1 MTKKEAKKME
11 MEKNQPQT
19 EAEKKERYMSL
30 FYDALEENKLLKGG
44 RTHRLSIGGVSL
56 EIVPSAK
63 LSPRQ
68 VFNMYVEFLKE
79 LKELHGDKHLF
90 AAVPKDGESNP
101 FDGLFG

>member
-1 MTKKEAKKME
+1 MTKEMKE
-11 MEKNQPQT
+11 EKNPPKT
-19 EAEKKERYMSL
+19 EQEKKERYMSL

-63 LSPRQ
+63 LSPKQ
-68 VFNMYVEFLKE
+68 VFNMYINFLKE

-90 AAVPKDGESNP
+90 AAVNKESGENP